1 LGYQRNVHD
10 LFIPN
15 DLREE
20 LQKNGSSQP
29 GQGVGCLQVRQH
41 EHKLLSVAVQHTRES
56 PHSQNT
62 LGYQRNVHDLFI
74 PNDLREELQKKSAAT
89 KEIMHV
95 ALVSQCVLAVRANWG
110 IKMVLD
116 LLGC

>member
-1 LGYQRNVHD
+1 M
-10 LFIPN
+10 
-15 DLREE
+15 
-20 LQKNGSSQP
+20 NGSSQP

-56 PHSQNT
+56 LESGCGF
-62 LGYQRNVHDLFI
+62 L
-74 PNDLREELQKKSAAT
+74 LQFFAQVVGD